1 MEKKDMVFVLNTPV
15 LTDWGEYK
23 FEKISVQE
31 VKNLLQGDFVSAIGH
46 EGTAAIMTRLV
57 GINIPTNRVAIKMN
71 KGDKAVVF
79 RLLSRLPEGKIL
91 SEDELKELPYEWGL
105 LEKLK

>member
-1 MEKKDMVFVLNTPV
+1 M
-15 LTDWGEYK
+15 
-23 FEKISVQE
+23 
-31 VKNLLQGDFVSAIGH
+31 
-46 EGTAAIMTRLV
+46 
-57 GINIPTNRVAIKMN
+57 AIKMQA
-71 KGDKAVVF
+71 GDKAVVF

>member
-1 MEKKDMVFVLNTPV
+1 MENKRVFVMNTPI
-15 LTDWGEYK
+15 LTDWGTYK
-23 FEKISVQE
+23 FEKISLQE
-31 VKNLLQGDFVSAIGH
+31 VKNLLQGAFMSAIGH
-46 EGTAAIMTRLV
+46 EGTATIMTKLT
-57 GINIPTNRVAIKMN
+57 GIEIPANRIAVKMQT
-71 KGDKAVVF
+71 GDKAVVF